1 MHVTTVNLLASSNFT
16 EKRIAYSA
24 LSLLLDERSEVLL
37 LSTQTIKK
45 DLESPNFSIIAMAL
59 NAIGEVCTA
68 DMCRELAT
76 EVTRLMQNPNSY
88 IKKKAACACS
98 KIVRKCPELIDS
110 FIKPLY
116 SYFEERN
123 HGVVLSGLSLMVQ
136 IFKID
141 PSFIKKFTKFM
152 PFVIKHLKN
161 LIAISYSPEYDVNGI
176 TDPFLQAK
184 LLEGLQYFGKDNR
197 DLSEEMRDI
206 LSSVS
211 SSTEGSKNTGI
222 AILYELVRTINGIE
236 ADQALKSL
244 SNTILGKLL
253 VNRDSNYKYIALN
266 TLREV
271 VKTDLSSVQK
281 HKNTILE
288 CLKDNDI
295 SIKRRALDLTYLIIN
310 SSNIK
315 QIVKECLS
323 FLLKAEDEIKLEL
336 TAKIC
341 QSLDKYSPSLKW
353 QIDTL
358 IKMLCISNNF
368 ITEDT
373 VSTIINVIL
382 SSEDLK
388 LYSVHK
394 CFIALKNNPEQE
406 ALAKVSVYIIGE
418 FGNLLVNNPALG
430 PDDES
435 IIVTEDE
442 VLRVLYEIEQINY
455 STSTVQEYLMNA
467 YVKLTNK
474 FSAVS
479 VSKINTYLQ
488 DETRSEFCEV
498 QQRAV
503 EYVTFGKILNGEI
516 RKEITRHMPLS
527 KVDRDHIA
535 NKSISFEDDEEEL
548 DAEEKKLIIKFSGL
562 NTNPNGQNHLTGSL
576 LTQGLGLDNL
586 TNSNNNSKPNSNT
599 LNLLDIFGS
608 TGLTLDINSNNLNT
622 NTNNISNIPNTIAID
637 SNTNKNKNS
646 SELITDLLGAYSS
659 SNNLNSDKGLIDLSS
674 AYKTNPNPNLFDLGI
689 SSSNGFN
696 ASGMNF
702 SSSTPLTPMKEVY
715 RNSDITISYSYTKNV
730 DGSFTGSFYVSNLTP
745 QPISNVNLKFMV
757 LKFVTLK
764 VLATSGAYLESYQVN
779 GIKKVILF

>member
-59 NAIGEVCTA
+59 NAIGEICTA

-110 FIKPLY
+110 FVKPLF

-136 IFKID
+136 IFKIE
-141 PSFIKKFTKFM
+141 PSLIKKFTRFM

-184 LLEGLQYFGKDNR
+184 LLESLQYFGKDNR
-197 DLSEEMRDI
+197 ELSEEMRDI

-222 AILYELVRTINGIE
+222 SILYELVRTINGIE
-236 ADQALKSL
+236 ADTALKSL
-244 SNTILGKLL
+244 SSTILGKLL

-271 VKTDLSSVQK
+271 VKLDLATVQK

-315 QIVKECLS
+315 QIVKECLN
-323 FLLKAEDEIKLEL
+323 FLLKCEDEIKLEL

-382 SSEDLK
+382 SSENLK

-394 CFIALKNNPEQE
+394 CFIAIKNNPEQE

-418 FGNLLVNNPALG
+418 FGDLLVNNPALG
-430 PDDES
+430 PDDEH

-442 VLRVLYEIEQINY
+442 VLRVLSQIEQINY

-467 YVKLTNK
+467 YVKLSTK
-474 FSAVS
+474 FSAPS
-479 VSKINTYLQ
+479 VSKINACLQ
-488 DETRSEFCEV
+488 EETRSEFYEV
-498 QQRAV
+498 QQRSV

-516 RKEITRHMPLS
+516 RKEITKHVPLS
-527 KVDRDHIA
+527 TVDRDHTKD
-535 NKSISFEDDEEEL
+535 KSICCEEEDEE
-548 DAEEKKLIIKFSGL
+548 AESKESEERKLIIKFSGL
-562 NTNPNGQNHLTGSL
+562 NGPSTNSGGGNL
-576 LTQGLGLDNL
+576 LTLTQAGQLDSL
-586 TNSNNNSKPNSNT
+586 IPSNINSKPNT

-608 TGLTLDINSNNLNT
+608 TGLNLDITSNNFN
-622 NTNNISNIPNTIAID
+622 NNIITPNTITID
-637 SNTNKNKNS
+637 SGTSKNS
-646 SELITDLLGAYSS
+646 PGLMTDLLGAYGS
-659 SNNLNSDKGLIDLSS
+659 SNNINSDKGLIDLSS
-674 AYKTNPNPNLFDLGI
+674 AYNTNPNPNLFDLGI

-696 ASGMNF
+696 TNGMDI
-702 SSSTPLTPMKEVY
+702 SSSSSAPLTPMKEVH
-715 RNSDITISYSYTKNV
+715 RNSDITICYTYNKNV

-745 QPISNVNLKFMV
+745 QPINNINLKFMV

-764 VLATSGAYLESYQVN
+764 VLATSGVYLEPYQLN
-779 GIKKVILF
+779 GIKKVKLSIY